1 MKEKKEKIILV
12 DDAPDTLEVL
22 KRNLVEK
29 GYLVY
34 TFTNAGS
41 AMKFLKKEK
50 VDLVITD
57 YKMPGAS
64 GFDLIHFVND
74 NLNDTETVMITGY
87 PSIEGAVKAMKTGAE
102 EYLSKPFTDEELH
115 SAVERALNKLRQ
127 KKIIR
132 EKSVL
137 EDNSIFNVHGN
148 SPSLRKVFRLISKYS
163 LTDKPVFINGPDGT
177 EIRSVAYAIHYSGV
191 RKYEPFINFSFSEIP
206 EKFISKSLFGSIN
219 SKSNILEL
227 CGMGTLYLE
236 DIDYAS
242 EDVQKKI
249 FKLIKNKTYI
259 SQNIKRHYSY
269 KFRIIVSSKNNLV
282 KQIQNQK
289 FHEDLFVLLNQN
301 NIELPLLKNRG
312 TDIIFHIKN
321 LFNVYKKIAGKP
333 EINISE
339 KAVDVLRNYE
349 FPGNLTELNYMIK
362 NIVNIFDESVI
373 DAPDLPS
380 LVRYSAIPEPN
391 FTRTLDEVER
401 HYVRGVLQSVKNN
414 KSRAA
419 KILGI
424 DRKTIREKAK

>member
-1 MKEKKEKIILV
+1 
-12 DDAPDTLEVL
+12 
-22 KRNLVEK
+22 
-29 GYLVY
+29 
-34 TFTNAGS
+34 
-41 AMKFLKKEK
+41 
-50 VDLVITD
+50 
-57 YKMPGAS
+57 
-64 GFDLIHFVND
+64 
-74 NLNDTETVMITGY
+74 
-87 PSIEGAVKAMKTGAE
+87 
-102 EYLSKPFTDEELH
+102 
-115 SAVERALNKLRQ
+115 
-127 KKIIR
+127 
-132 EKSVL
+132 
-137 EDNSIFNVHGN
+137 
-148 SPSLRKVFRLISKYS
+148 
-163 LTDKPVFINGPDGT
+163 
-177 EIRSVAYAIHYSGV
+177 
-191 RKYEPFINFSFSEIP
+191 
-206 EKFISKSLFGSIN
+206 
-219 SKSNILEL
+219 
-227 CGMGTLYLE
+227 MGTLYLE

-380 LVRYSAIPEPN
+380 LVSYSAIPEPN